1 MSKLHPF
8 LLKNNIGL
16 DLLSAKYV
24 SINVEGGSE
33 SDCKPMGLDN
43 VHHTKGHVAN
53 SKLQPYGLGCQLL
66 GLC

>member
-1 MSKLHPF
+1 MSYIIRKLHLF
-8 LLKNNIGL
+8 LLKNDVGL

-24 SINVEGGSE
+24 SINVEGGSK

-53 SKLQPYGLGCQLL
+53 SMLWPCGLGC
-66 GLC
+66 